1 MNSQAASFLISTE
14 NWLLT
19 RGERFSYDT
28 VVAMTMGTSHSFLVT
43 DTLAKDT
50 HRVETWDH

>member
-14 NWLLT
+14 NWLLI